1 MGPDDDLY
9 SIIETHNMLTL
20 HLNVYNSDTDRC
32 REVTVVVVIIVV
44 IIVVVRYLLFPILI
58 GVVMEA

>member
-9 SIIETHNMLTL
+9 SIIETHNMQTL

-32 REVTVVVVIIVV
+32 REV
-44 IIVVVRYLLFPILI
+44 L
-58 GVVMEA
+58 